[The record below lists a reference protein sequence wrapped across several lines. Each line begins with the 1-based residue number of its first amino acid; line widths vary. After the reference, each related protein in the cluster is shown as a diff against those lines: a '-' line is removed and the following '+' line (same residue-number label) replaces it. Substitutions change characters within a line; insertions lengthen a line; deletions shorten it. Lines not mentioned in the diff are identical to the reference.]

1 MTLEIGRR
9 RRRDGQLG
17 RIGLWIVKALVALA
31 FLAAAGLK
39 LSGSPKMVAEFGELG
54 LGQAFRYVTGGIEGL
69 GALALLWPRTA
80 FVGAVMLAGIC
91 GGALLAQLAVLHGDV
106 VHVFVLGA
114 LVLLVGWASRPVA
127 LGGPRR

>member
-9 RRRDGQLG
+9 RRGGQRG
-17 RIGLWIVKALVALA
+17 RIGLWVVKVLVALA

-54 LGQAFRYVTGGIEGL
+54 LGQAFRYVTGGVEAV
-69 GALALLWPRTA
+69 GALLLLWPRSA
-80 FVGAVMLAGIC
+80 FVGAVILAGIC
-91 GGALLAQLAVLHGDV
+91 GGALVSQITVLHGDL

-114 LVLLVGWASRPVA
+114 LVLLVGWTSRPAA
-127 LGGPRR
+127 LGGAHR